1 LRGRTEEGDRAG
13 LWDKRVAAHSI
24 VPTAC
29 ATPYPKGVRK
39 NALLSTGYARPH
51 KGGGCANAIDSNERQ
66 LVYV

>member
-1 LRGRTEEGDRAG
+1 MGQAGRGALDSPHGLRDP
-13 LWDKRVAAHSI
+13 L
-24 VPTAC
+24 
-29 ATPYPKGVRK
+29 PKGVRK